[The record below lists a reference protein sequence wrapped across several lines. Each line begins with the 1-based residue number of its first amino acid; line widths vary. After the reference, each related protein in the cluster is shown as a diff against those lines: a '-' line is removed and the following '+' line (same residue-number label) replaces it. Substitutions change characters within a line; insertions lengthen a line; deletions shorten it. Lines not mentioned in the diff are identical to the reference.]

1 MKQFT
6 LLELFVIM
14 VLSSEI
20 EEIEMIQLV
29 FAHCGYYFGSKDGMP
44 WPHISQDFKN
54 FKARTEGSTLV
65 MGAKTF
71 TTLPGILPGRK
82 HVVVYDPVRGRPKAK
97 DGSEAHQYVSINGFE
112 QILRNNE
119 FNDKVISVIG
129 GAQILELALPFAKKV
144 IKTKIKVHPLDLKD
158 VTQFLT
164 SNFLNDIEKY
174 RASESH
180 CYIIDPTTTVTEEI
194 ILRG

>member
-1 MKQFT
+1 
-6 LLELFVIM
+6 
-14 VLSSEI
+14 
-20 EEIEMIQLV
+20 MIQLV

-54 FKARTEGSTLV
+54 FKARTEGTTLV

-71 TTLPGILPGRK
+71 STLPGILPGRK

-158 VTQFLT
+158 VTQFLK

-180 CYIIDPTTTVTEEI
+180 CYIINPTTTVTEEI

>member
-1 MKQFT
+1 
-6 LLELFVIM
+6 M

-54 FKARTEGSTLV
+54 FKARTEGSTIV